1 MNESEAW
8 FAGLI
13 DGEGCFTFSIYH
25 QHHHTLR
32 FDPVFCIS
40 MKDGVWYAV
49 VERILREHDIQFS
62 TRRRKNQIEVRLEGH
77 IRVKKLIAFFLPYL
91 VVKHPL
97 ALRFLSFPNA
107 PARNR
112 FAKIDDSYLKE
123 VGEMVDFVREFNKGK
138 NRKHKWNSKTISN
151 FYENK

>member
-1 MNESEAW
+1 M
-8 FAGLI
+8 
-13 DGEGCFTFSIYH
+13 
-25 QHHHTLR
+25 
-32 FDPVFCIS
+32 
-40 MKDGVWYAV
+40 
-49 VERILREHDIQFS
+49 
-62 TRRRKNQIEVRLEGH
+62 
-77 IRVKKLIAFFLPYL
+77 KKLIAFFLPYL